1 MITNKPCDIDIK
13 TPQHSKKP
21 ANKIDNIIEKG
32 KNLIEKLNN
41 NIVYAQPNSLYLN
54 PFSKVGVIDDDEY
67 NNLDTLDKIGLLEY
81 SGADFNSD
89 DKQAFKK
96 DSISESDQMSFL
108 NDININIKEFD
119 NFILKIEDL
128 KIQDSN
134 ILSSLNQNL
143 VYVECRVP
151 LFHVEKCQDVDQ
163 GRNLNP
169 IDNLYYDTFK

>member
-1 MITNKPCDIDIK
+1 MITNKPCDSVIK
-13 TPQHSKKP
+13 IPQLSKKP

-41 NIVYAQPNSLYLN
+41 KIVYAQPNSFYLN
-54 PFSKVGVIDDDEY
+54 PFSKVGNIDDDEY
-67 NNLDTLDKIGLLEY
+67 NNLNTLDKIELLEY

-89 DKQAFKK
+89 DKQVIKK

-108 NDININIKEFD
+108 NDININIKEYD

-128 KIQDSN
+128 KIQDTN
-134 ILSSLNQNL
+134 ILSGLNQNL
-143 VYVECRVP
+143 IYVECRVP
-151 LFHVEKCQDVDQ
+151 LFSVEGCQDVDQ

-169 IDNLYYDTFK
+169 LNNLYYDTFK